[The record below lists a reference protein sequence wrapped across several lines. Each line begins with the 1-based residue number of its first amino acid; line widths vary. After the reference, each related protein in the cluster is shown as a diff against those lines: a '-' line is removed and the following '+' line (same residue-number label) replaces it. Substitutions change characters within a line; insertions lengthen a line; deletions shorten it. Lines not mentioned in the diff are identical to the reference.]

1 MYSVSLGALW
11 GLHVA
16 EDMSALFKWLDFEKQ
31 FKQIY
36 HNIQWFKELL
46 FDVINGRYFSFP
58 PPFSASSCIELGKAA
73 PISRNVRL

>member
-1 MYSVSLGALW
+1 MYSVSLGALL

-16 EDMSALFKWLDFEKQ
+16 EDVFALFKLLE
-31 FKQIY
+31 FKQKY